1 MSKVLD
7 TNQREQAGSDSY
19 NRFEYQV
26 HWIVYHIIENFK
38 NEKMCTV
45 FCEYHDDMAEYDKD
59 KNYSFFQIKTKEK
72 NNNWT
77 ISEMSKK
84 AKNKKSFLGFIFY
97 NFLTFGSECKSCF
110 FISNIDFDS
119 DVKKWQACI
128 EDKKNIKEEDNELY
142 NKIKF
147 RIKDE
152 YKNDKIDNFDNVFD
166 KFIQNTFV
174 SKSNLQLDTYESQT
188 KGEFFDNITK
198 NISMITAQAIYNQ
211 LVEDVRKKSKEKVYP
226 PISFRKLIDKKGIDI
241 SSIKNQIDS
250 KIIKQNDIGGF
261 YFFLIDKGISNEDVN
276 RILDE
281 KNQHDLKWQ
290 NMSMLKYQQIIL
302 VLKEVI
308 DNNFERGIDQV
319 YESCVKKL
327 NDNKYEYKIQIDNL
341 RKLRYFIMNMNIVR
355 DNIKERQ
362 YRLLIR
368 NLRKQEEKNNEK
380 IIIKKVNSHK

>member
-241 SSIKNQIDS
+241 SRIKNQIDS

-302 VLKEVI
+302 ALKEVI

-319 YESCVKKL
+319 YESCVKKS

-341 RKLRYFIMNMNIVR
+341 RKLVEVLYYEYEYSKR
-355 DNIKERQ
+355 
-362 YRLLIR
+362 
-368 NLRKQEEKNNEK
+368 
-380 IIIKKVNSHK
+380 